1 MATSNWSGAAG
12 FPGAPLCGRL
22 GGAAGPSIAR
32 DGVSY
37 RRRQSISRFT
47 PQGKQ
52 GRVRLDGNGRSD
64 LYPVHLSPG
73 WELCLLVAGA
83 PYIAMA
89 VNTLWHVEIGG
100 VLLEDDL
107 VAPVSET

>member
-1 MATSNWSGAAG
+1 
-12 FPGAPLCGRL
+12 
-22 GGAAGPSIAR
+22 
-32 DGVSY
+32 
-37 RRRQSISRFT
+37 
-47 PQGKQ
+47 
-52 GRVRLDGNGRSD
+52 
-64 LYPVHLSPG
+64 
-73 WELCLLVAGA
+73 VAGA